1 LGIFISAT
9 HNNNPSFLI
18 KKDTLMNTE
27 IILSP
32 VRVITRSLVRRT
44 PNSKVFKS
52 LVNASFAASLAVL
65 IGCSGSLPTLGGG
78 SKSNVSGAAAGTTAE
93 GEDSSLEKCDSSLGT
108 LRLYED
114 TRLAWWGHYR
124 RYYPNLGSTIP
135 VIRMMIQQSNCFV
148 IVERG
153 QAMAAMTQER
163 ALMNSGELRDGSNFG
178 KGQMVAAD
186 YTLSPSIQF
195 SQKKNGGV
203 SGFFN
208 KLTRR
213 AGGLVSGRGSVQSN
227 EASTTL
233 LLIENRSGVQVS
245 AAEGSAKNFDF
256 SVAGLSLGGNGFAG
270 IGGVSAFTDT
280 PEGKVIMAAFADSY
294 NKMVRAL
301 RNYKPQAVE
310 GGLGKGGKL
319 KVGGADD
326 PMPKAKQSKARV
338 EVTQPVAQPKPVVRQ
353 TQGTTRVNVNRNANI
368 RIDAFDED
376 ALNDY
381 YDGLKSAVTFMSSF
395 ASFTPEQVKQFETR
409 NMGGQWWMAW
419 SGIVTGKLQTSK
431 IELESWP
438 LSAKQQGWDVLGKK
452 ILKYNKLFEQHREN
466 ILANEAFESRI
477 RNSIANFELVT
488 QESLFAE

>member
-1 LGIFISAT
+1 
-9 HNNNPSFLI
+9 
-18 KKDTLMNTE
+18 MNTE
-27 IILSP
+27 IINLPDIGQNRNLTCQTS
-32 VRVITRSLVRRT
+32 SFNLVK
-44 PNSKVFKS
+44 P
-52 LVNASFAASLAVL
+52 LINATFAASLLVL
-65 IGCSGSLPTLGGG
+65 IGCSGSIPTLGGS
-78 SKSNVSGAAAGTTAE
+78 SKSNVSGAAAGSTAD
-93 GEDSSLEKCDSSLGT
+93 GEDSSLEKCESSLGT

-114 TRLAWWGHYR
+114 TKLSWWGHYR

-163 ALMNSGELRDGSNFG
+163 ALMDSGELRHRSNFG

-186 YTLSPSIQF
+186 FTLSPSIQF
-195 SQKKNGGV
+195 SQKKNSGV

-208 KLTRR
+208 KLSRK
-213 AGGLVSGRGSVQSN
+213 ASGLVSGRGSVQSN

-256 SVAGLSLGGNGFAG
+256 SIAGLSLGGNGFAG
-270 IGGVSAFTDT
+270 FGGVSAFTDT
-280 PEGKVIMAAFADSY
+280 PEGKVIIAAFADSY
-294 NKMVRAL
+294 NKMVKAL
-301 RNYKPQAVE
+301 RNYKPQEVE
-310 GGLGKGGKL
+310 GGLGKGGQL
-319 KVGGADD
+319 KIGGVDD
-326 PMPKAKQSKARV
+326 PMPEAKQSQPKLKVSQPARQP
-338 EVTQPVAQPKPVVRQ
+338 QPVIRQ
-353 TQGTTRVNVNRNANI
+353 NHSYTKVNVNRNANI
-368 RIDAFDED
+368 NIDAFDED

-381 YDGLKSAVTFMSSF
+381 YDGLKTAVTLMSSF
-395 ASFTPEQVKQFETR
+395 ASFTAEQVQQFEGR

-438 LSAKQQGWDVLGKK
+438 LSAKHQGWEALGNK
-452 ILKYNKLFEQHREN
+452 LVKYNKLFEQHRES
-466 ILANEAFESRI
+466 ILANDAFESRM

-488 QESLFAE
+488 KQSLFAE

>member
-1 LGIFISAT
+1 MKTNLKLVSRVLGNEKLTTAIST
-9 HNNNPSFLI
+9 SRVLTKLLHG
-18 KKDTLMNTE
+18 TL
-27 IILSP
+27 
-32 VRVITRSLVRRT
+32 
-44 PNSKVFKS
+44 
-52 LVNASFAASLAVL
+52 AASLIAL
-65 IGCSGSLPTLGGG
+65 LGCSGSMPTLGGG
-78 SKSNVSGAAAGTTAE
+78 SKSNVSGAAAGSSAE

-108 LRLYED
+108 LRLFED
-114 TRLAWWGHYR
+114 TRQTWWGHYR

-153 QAMAAMTQER
+153 QAMSAMTQER

-195 SQKKNGGV
+195 SQKKNSGV

-208 KLTRR
+208 RLTRK

-256 SVAGLSLGGNGFAG
+256 SVAGLSVGGNGFG
-270 IGGVSAFTDT
+270 GLSGVSAFTDT

-301 RNYKPQAVE
+301 RNYKPQEVK

-326 PMPKAKQSKARV
+326 PMPQAKQSSKPRV
-338 EVTQPVAQPKPVVRQ
+338 VSQPAPQPVVTQTPSY
-353 TQGTTRVNVNRNANI
+353 TRVNVNRNANI
-368 RIDAFDED
+368 NINAFDED
-376 ALNDY
+376 ALEDY
-381 YDGLKSAVTFMSSF
+381 YEGLKTAVTFLSSF
-395 ASFTPEQVKQFETR
+395 ASFTPEQVRQFEAR
-409 NMGGQWWMAW
+409 NMGGQWWTAW
-419 SGIVTGKLQTSK
+419 SGMVTGKLQTSK
-431 IELESWP
+431 IELEDWP
-438 LSAKQQGWDVLGKK
+438 LDAKQQGWAVLGKK
-452 ILKYNKLFEQHREN
+452 ILKYNKLFEQHRKT
-466 ILANEAFESRI
+466 IMDNEAFEPRI
-477 RNSIANFELVT
+477 RNSIGSFELVT
-488 QESLFAE
+488 EESLFAE